1 MGISGGKGGR
11 RVICKSSWQ
20 KMSNLVLQFR
30 GKNSW
35 QKMRQ
40 VKISCGRNVKCQN
53 EWGDGHGVEE
63 SAELL

>member
-1 MGISGGKGGR
+1 M
-11 RVICKSSWQ
+11 ICKSSWQ